1 MSATKRRSPSRP
13 IGLAIVGVVF
23 ALVAGACSG
32 AGGGGGSAGSTT
44 ITMAAVDNPQ
54 MGDLKTILPN
64 FETAHPNIKVNIVT
78 LPEDHLRQQVNT
90 DLAAKSGRVYLFTA
104 GTYEVQVCANL
115 GRSVNLAPYT

>member
-44 ITMAAVDNPQ
+44 ITMAAGDNPQ
-54 MGDLKTILPN
+54 MADLKTLLPN
-64 FETAHPNIKVNIVT
+64 FETAHPNIKVNIAT
-78 LPEDHLRQQVNT
+78 LPEDPPPQQVTT
-90 DLAAKSGRVYLFTA
+90 DGAANSGRFGLFTERP
-104 GTYEVQVCANL
+104 YEE
-115 GRSVNLAPYT
+115 